1 MLKPARMQ
9 KVAVVGTKS
18 ERPRV
23 VSTLYD
29 MGAMHIEPLSKGA
42 ASVLKT
48 EADAGGSKEIS
59 EELLRIRALRAALP
73 PTPVQGTRRFSS
85 LKEVIDTSR
94 SVDIDQEVSRLKDRH
109 EKLATQLDELKN
121 NIALVQNLQF
131 VKEDLDI
138 FNLESAVSFFGIVPA
153 ANNAV
158 LLQNLP
164 SAEASIAYSSGT
176 DPVRLIVTVPR
187 AGMEKFGSVIQKA
200 DVRLQRVPP
209 LKGRA
214 PDVLSRL
221 QQEQRSREGELAD
234 INAQLLAL
242 SQKHYGTI
250 SQVEEQLSIEARK
263 LEVLNNFG
271 FTESAFAVEGWVPEK
286 RLGSVKQ
293 TLRHNAPSTRV
304 FEIASEEHDPHDP
317 HGGEAIP
324 PTLLETPKRLRF
336 FESFVRFYTM
346 PMYGQVDPTFIFAI
360 AFPIFF
366 GLMLG
371 DVGYAF
377 VILLISIWIIR
388 RVNHP
393 ERKTLMPAALRSFAS
408 RILQP
413 VQFKK
418 LAKAMLIGSVLGI
431 VMGFIV
437 NSYFGFPVNQRL
449 FDYLNTNLHT
459 SLPANGTFLDPISTL
474 GLKLLLLYSGYIG
487 LFMVSFGLVLGM
499 LNAYWMHAR
508 KHVIGKFGWLCTA
521 LGIALTGLALLHH
534 GSISALVNPVS
545 NPLIILII
553 VGIALVIYGEG
564 GQAIIEL
571 PSIVSNII
579 SFTRLLGILLASYVL
594 AYLID
599 NQVIGP
605 TTSGT
610 PGLIYGGVA
619 YAILGI
625 VLFVMVHVFNVIL
638 GILEPGI
645 QGARL
650 IYVETFS
657 KFTQGAGRA
666 FSPFKGPRT
675 YTVSETDLKESK
687 A

>member
-1 MLKPARMQ
+1 MLKPAHMQ

-18 ERPRV
+18 DRPRV

-29 MGAMHIEPLSKGA
+29 MGAMQIEPLSKEA
-42 ASVLKT
+42 TSVLKA
-48 EADAGGSKEIS
+48 EADVGGSKEVS

-73 PTPVQGTRRFSS
+73 PTPVQGTRKFSS

-94 SVDIDQEVSRLKDRH
+94 SVSIDQEVLELKDRH

-121 NIALVQNLQF
+121 NIELVQNLQF
-131 VKEDLDI
+131 VKEDLNI
-138 FNLESAVSFFGIVPA
+138 FDLESAVSFFGTVPA
-153 ANNAV
+153 ANYAT

-164 SAEASIAYSSGT
+164 LAEASVAYSAGT
-176 DPVRLIVTVPR
+176 DPVKVIVMVPK

-209 LKGRA
+209 LKGTA
-214 PDVLSRL
+214 PEVLARL
-221 QQEQRSREGELAD
+221 QQEQKSKEAELVD
-234 INAQLLAL
+234 INGQLLAL
-242 SQKHYGTI
+242 SQKYYGTI

-271 FTESAFAVEGWVPEK
+271 FTESAFAVEGWVPSK
-286 RLGSVKQ
+286 KLPAFKDALSRSV
-293 TLRHNAPSTRV
+293 ASTKV
-304 FEIASEEHDPHDP
+304 FELESEEHDR
-317 HGGEAIP
+317 
-324 PTLLETPKRLRF
+324 PTLLENPTRFKF
-336 FESFVRFYTM
+336 FESFIRFYSI
-346 PMYGQVDPTFIFAI
+346 PVSNEVDPSLIFAV

-366 GLMLG
+366 GFMLG
-371 DVGYAF
+371 DVGYAI

-388 RVNHP
+388 RVNHMD
-393 ERKTLMPAALRSFAS
+393 RKTLMPRALRSFAG

-418 LAKAMLIGSVLGI
+418 LAKAMLIGSIVGM

-437 NSYFGFPVNQRL
+437 NSYFGFGVNQYL
-449 FDYLNTNLHT
+449 FDYLNTNFHAA
-459 SLPANGTFLDPISTL
+459 LPADGAFLNPISTL

-487 LFMVSFGLVLGM
+487 LFMVSLGLVLGM
-499 LNAYWMHAR
+499 LNAYWMHNT
-508 KHVIGKFGWLCTA
+508 KHVIGKFGWLSTA
-521 LGIALTGLALLHH
+521 WGIALTGLALLHH
-534 GSISALVNPVS
+534 GNLSSLVNPIS
-545 NPLIILII
+545 NPLILLIL
-553 VGIALVIYGEG
+553 VGIGMVVYGEG
-564 GQAIIEL
+564 GQQLIEL

-579 SFTRLLGILLASYVL
+579 SYTRLLGILLASFVL

-599 NQVIGP
+599 NQVIG
-605 TTSGT
+605 TSAA

-619 YAILGI
+619 YAILGV

-650 IYVETFS
+650 LYVETFS
-657 KFTQGAGRA
+657 KFLHGGGKQFT
-666 FSPFKGPRT
+666 PFKGPRT
-675 YTVSETDLKESK
+675 YTVSETKIDK